1 MGHVVVQVG
10 THRRRMLPQDEIGRN
25 RDVAI
30 GTTPEFLARG
40 GRGETMSP
48 GLPSRGSISLIKRSS
63 TALDL
68 LSAGADEFA
77 QGFLGLRRVVRG
89 EGDVDVAPDHAG
101 RERGLDVDTGLRQP
115 SGNLSKGTR
124 PVDE

>member
-10 THRRRMLPQDEIGRN
+10 AHRRRMLPQDEIGRN

-30 GTTPEFLARG
+30 GTTPEFLDGGG
-40 GRGETMSP
+40 GRNDEPRASCP
-48 GLPSRGSISLIKRSS
+48 GLISLIKRTS

-77 QGFLGLRRVVRG
+77 QGLLGLRRVVRR

-115 SGNLSKGTR
+115 PGNLSKGTR